1 MPCRDPLTDHEVQAA
16 SLRNKLDR
24 VTDLLCEACSVIEVN
39 GMDGDCSAE
48 LKQWAAEHTQAD
60 IQNVQRQIQMLTGAE
75 LRKVVK
81 FLDSL

>member
-1 MPCRDPLTDHEVQAA
+1 MPCRDPLTDAEVQAA

-39 GMDGDCSAE
+39 GMEDDCSAE
-48 LKQWAAEHTQAD
+48 LKQWAFEHMQAD
-60 IQNVQRQIQMLTGAE
+60 VDNIKRQIEQLTGAE

-81 FLDSL
+81 FLDRL

>member
-1 MPCRDPLTDHEVQAA
+1 MPCRDPLLEHELEAA
-16 SLRNKLDR
+16 KLKNKLDK

-39 GMDGDCSAE
+39 GIDDDCSPE
-48 LKQWAAEHTQAD
+48 LKQWIADHFQAD
-60 IQNVQRQIQMLTGAE
+60 QNNVRRQIELLSVAE

>member
-1 MPCRDPLTDHEVQAA
+1 MPCRDPMSDAEVQAA

-48 LKQWAAEHTQAD
+48 LKQWAAEHSQAD
-60 IQNVQRQIQMLTGAE
+60 LNNIKRQIELLSGSE

-81 FLDSL
+81 FLDSI

>member
-1 MPCRDPLTDHEVQAA
+1 MPCRDPLSDFELQAA
-16 SLRNKLDR
+16 NLRSKLDK

-60 IQNVQRQIQMLTGAE
+60 INNIKRQIEMLSGAE

-81 FLDSL
+81 FLDSI